1 MSAILPFTKIDSASL
16 LANYFTHYQ
25 ICWIQAEDPFHEAKK
40 QVFALA
46 EKSVRIGW
54 TFCDGFKNVRKRLR
68 YKKRDYLFVTKDY
81 PSALEYVHSA
91 HAAAEFLD
99 YTRAIVSHGEDYLKV
114 NLLDPEGRPTSA
126 TEEVKIGYIK
136 FDNGSRIIA

>member
-54 TFCDGFKNVRKRLR
+54 TFADGFKNVRKRLR
-68 YKKRDYLFVTKDY
+68 FKKRDYLFATKDY
-81 PSALEYVHSA
+81 PSALEYMQQA
-91 HAAAEFLD
+91 WEFANIFNL
-99 YTRAIVSHGEDYLKV
+99 THNVVSHGEEFLKV
-114 NLLDPEGRPTSA
+114 PRADSRGRRRGFTD
-126 TEEVKIGYIK
+126 EIK
-136 FDNGSRIIA
+136 M